1 MRPSAAH
8 SRSARRRLNSRCRA
22 RIGWASWA
30 ASESPAPTGSGSP
43 SRARRRLMASF
54 WWRVTPDSPAFGP
67 AVATRTHLQETEQSV
82 NAGWAHVV
90 HRPSRRRA
98 RDRAL
103 TASGHDVG
111 ARGARIGDNGAM
123 TARRDVILLGST
135 GSIGTQALD
144 VIARN
149 PGRFRVVGLGAGGG
163 NVALLAEQAV
173 AFDVPVVAVADAAA
187 APALEAELAALRPAG
202 RLPEVLAGPDAATE
216 LAGRPCD
223 VVLNGMTGA
232 VGPRAH
238 PRRPARRAQPGPG
251 QQGVADHRRPAGHR
265 RRRPGPDHPRR
276 LRALRPGPVPR
287 GRACRRGSPAR
298 AHRQR
303 GTVPR
308 PHPSRAG

>member
-1 MRPSAAH
+1 M
-8 SRSARRRLNSRCRA
+8 
-22 RIGWASWA
+22 
-30 ASESPAPTGSGSP
+30 
-43 SRARRRLMASF
+43 
-54 WWRVTPDSPAFGP
+54 
-67 AVATRTHLQETEQSV
+67 
-82 NAGWAHVV
+82 
-90 HRPSRRRA
+90 
-98 RDRAL
+98 
-103 TASGHDVG
+103 G

-144 VIARN
+144 VIVRN

-232 VGPRAH
+232 VGLEPTLAALR
-238 PRRPARRAQPGPG
+238 
-251 QQGVADHRRPAGHR
+251 AGHSLALANKESLIIGGPLVTAAGC
-265 RRRPGPDHPRR
+265 PGSDHPRR

-287 GRACRRGSPAR
+287 GRAC
-298 AHRQR
+298 
-303 GTVPR
+303 
-308 PHPSRAG
+308 

>member
-8 SRSARRRLNSRCRA
+8 SRSARRRLSSRCRA

-54 WWRVTPDSPAFGP
+54 WWRVTPDSPACGP

-103 TASGHDVG
+103 TASGHDMA
-111 ARGARIGDNGAM
+111 ARVAVIGDNGAM

-144 VIARN
+144 VIMRN
-149 PGRFRVVGLGAGGG
+149 PGRFRVVGLARRRR
-163 NVALLAEQAV
+163 ER
-173 AFDVPVVAVADAAA
+173 
-187 APALEAELAALRPAG
+187 RPAG
-202 RLPEVLAGPDAATE
+202 RAGDRVRRARRGRRRCLSGSCPGGR
-216 LAGRPCD
+216 AG
-223 VVLNGMTGA
+223 
-232 VGPRAH
+232 GPASGGTTPRG
-238 PRRPARRAQPGPG
+238 PRRPRCSHRARR
-251 QQGVADHRRPAGHR
+251 
-265 RRRPGPDHPRR
+265 PRR
-276 LRALRPGPVPR
+276 AMSSSTG
-287 GRACRRGSPAR
+287 
-298 AHRQR
+298 
-303 GTVPR
+303 
-308 PHPSRAG
+308 